1 MWSRSLLRSCRGLRT
16 VHRLQRP
23 SSCVFSAR
31 FRGLHAETRADGHES
46 IDASLHQ
53 FGITNEP
60 WSLTSS
66 KAISPA
72 HEKHGY
78 SENESC
84 SSYSSAP
91 RSRQHSDAQRPNARI
106 ESDSQHYDATGF
118 CVTERPSGRG
128 VKFSLYVLPD
138 SHSKCGN

>member
-1 MWSRSLLRSCRGLRT
+1 MWSRSLLRSCRGLGT
-16 VHRLQRP
+16 VHGLQRS
-23 SSCVFSAR
+23 SSCVFRAQ

-72 HEKHGY
+72 HEKDGY
-78 SENESC
+78 SEDISR
-84 SSYSSAP
+84 SSHASVP
-91 RSRQHSDAQRPNARI
+91 RFSQQSDAQRAKARI
-106 ESDSQHYDATGF
+106 EPDSQHYDATGF